1 MRPARFCLLIGLL
14 AHLSGCA
21 VVAIGG
27 AGAAATATAIDSR
40 TTGAQVEDQ
49 TIELKAYR
57 ALNADAELKQ
67 EAHLNV
73 TSYNSVVLLTG
84 ETPTPALR
92 RRAVALVKEIDKVA
106 HIYDEIAI
114 AAPSSLVSRSGDAY
128 LTAKVKTRMFADEQL
143 SGLKIKVVTE
153 DGVVYLMGLVSR
165 AEADR
170 ATDIARRTGGAQ
182 KVVRLFQH
190 TD

>member
-49 TIELKAYR
+49 AIELKAYR
-57 ALNADAELKQ
+57 ALNADPELKQ

-92 RRAVALVKEIDKVA
+92 RRAVALVKEIDKVT

-143 SGLKIKVVTE
+143 SGLKIKVVSE

>member
-57 ALNADAELKQ
+57 ALNADAELK
-67 EAHLNV
+67 EATHLNV

-92 RRAVALVKEIDKVA
+92 RRAVALVKGIDKVT

-143 SGLKIKVVTE
+143 SGLKIKVVSE

>member
-57 ALNADAELKQ
+57 ALNADAGLKQ

-92 RRAVALVKEIDKVA
+92 RRAVALVKGIDKVT

-170 ATDIARRTGGAQ
+170 ATDIARRTGGAR

-190 TD
+190 PD

>member
-92 RRAVALVKEIDKVA
+92 RRAVALVKGIDKVT

-170 ATDIARRTGGAQ
+170 ATDIARRTGGAR

-190 TD
+190 PD

>member
-49 TIELKAYR
+49 AIELKAYR

-92 RRAVALVKEIDKVA
+92 RRAVALVKGIDKVT

-114 AAPSSLVSRSGDAY
+114 AAPSSLVSRSGDTY

-143 SGLKIKVVTE
+143 SGLKIKVVSE
-153 DGVVYLMGLVSR
+153 NGVVYLMGLVSR

-170 ATDIARRTGGAQ
+170 ATDIARRTGGAR

>member
-67 EAHLNV
+67 AAHLNV

-92 RRAVALVKEIDKVA
+92 RRAVALVKGIDKVT

-114 AAPSSLVSRSGDAY
+114 AAPSSLVSRSGDTY

-143 SGLKIKVVTE
+143 SGLKIKVVSE
-153 DGVVYLMGLVSR
+153 NGVVYLMGLVSR

-170 ATDIARRTGGAQ
+170 ATDIARRTGGAR

>member
-1 MRPARFCLLIGLL
+1 MRVVRLALLLGLL
-14 AHLSGCA
+14 AKAGGCA

-49 TIELKAYR
+49 TIEVKAYN
-57 ALNADAELKQ
+57 ALNADAELKEQ
-67 EAHLNV
+67 AHLNV
-73 TSYNSVVLLTG
+73 TSYNTVVLLTG

-92 RRAVALVKEIDKVA
+92 RRAVALVQGIDKVT
-106 HIYDEIAI
+106 HIYDEITI
-114 AAPSSLVSRSGDAY
+114 AAPSSLAARSADAY
-128 LTAKVKTRMFADEQL
+128 LTAKVKTRMFADTEL
-143 SGLKIKVVTE
+143 SGLKIKVVSE
-153 DGVVYLMGLVSR
+153 AGVVYLMGLVSR

-190 TD
+190 PD

>member
-57 ALNADAELKQ
+57 ALNADTELKQ
-67 EAHLNV
+67 AAHLNV

-92 RRAVALVKEIDKVA
+92 RRAVALVKGIDKVT

-114 AAPSSLVSRSGDAY
+114 AAPSSLVSRSGDTY

-143 SGLKIKVVTE
+143 SGLKIKVVSE
-153 DGVVYLMGLVSR
+153 NGVVYLMGLVSR

-170 ATDIARRTGGAQ
+170 ATDIARRTGGAR

>member
-49 TIELKAYR
+49 SIELKAYR
-57 ALNADAELKQ
+57 ALNADAELKE

-92 RRAVALVKEIDKVA
+92 RRAVALVKGIDKVT

-170 ATDIARRTGGAQ
+170 ATDIARRTGGAR

>member
-57 ALNADAELKQ
+57 ALNADAGLKE

-92 RRAVALVKEIDKVA
+92 RRAVALVKGIDKVT

-143 SGLKIKVVTE
+143 SGLKIKVVSE
-153 DGVVYLMGLVSR
+153 AGVVYLMGLVSR

-170 ATDIARRTGGAQ
+170 ATDIARRTGGAR

>member
-1 MRPARFCLLIGLL
+1 MRAARFCLLLGLL

-92 RRAVALVKEIDKVA
+92 RRAVALVKGIDKVT

-143 SGLKIKVVTE
+143 SGLKIKVLTE

>member
-49 TIELKAYR
+49 AIELKAYR

-67 EAHLNV
+67 AAHLNV

-92 RRAVALVKEIDKVA
+92 RRAVALVKEIDKVT

-114 AAPSSLVSRSGDAY
+114 AAPSSLVSRSGDTY

-143 SGLKIKVVTE
+143 SGLKIKVVSE
-153 DGVVYLMGLVSR
+153 NGVVYLMGLVSR

-170 ATDIARRTGGAQ
+170 ATDIARRTGGAR